1 MGLRQKSKQ
10 HLKAVIQVRGLQSL
24 KEYFFLPDLQ
34 CGSICTDDQTVKR
47 EGKGRL
53 CSESSRTCLNR
64 KRKILIDFC
73 GH

>member
-1 MGLRQKSKQ
+1 MQ

-24 KEYFFLPDLQ
+24 KEYFLPDLQ
-34 CGSICTDDQTVKR
+34 CGYICTDDQTVKR

-53 CSESSRTCLNR
+53 CSEFSRTCLNS

-73 GH
+73 GHQNNSKRS